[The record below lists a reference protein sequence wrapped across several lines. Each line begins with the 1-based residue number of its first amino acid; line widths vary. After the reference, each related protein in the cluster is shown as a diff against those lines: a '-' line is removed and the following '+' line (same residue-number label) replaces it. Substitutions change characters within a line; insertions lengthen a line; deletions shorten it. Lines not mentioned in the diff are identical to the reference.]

1 MGNFRIK
8 QETLTGFRTTLNK
21 YAQNCEKLRD
31 YDFQPTILHGLH
43 NLIDEFNNFEET
55 LKSIAKIDI
64 QHLPDLVFLLD
75 SRKFMEI
82 YDEYTKME
90 FRIST
95 FPDDIMEHS
104 PSGKEGVSLF
114 DKFGCCLSHHIAR
127 ILDENC

>member
-8 QETLTGFRTTLNK
+8 QETLTRFRTTLNK

>member
-8 QETLTGFRTTLNK
+8 QETLTRFRTTLNK

-75 SRKFMEI
+75 SEKFMEI
-82 YDEYTKME
+82 YDEYTYMDM
-90 FRIST
+90 RISI
-95 FPDDIMEHS
+95 FPDEIMGDS
-104 PSGKEGVSLF
+104 PSEEEGVSLF
-114 DKFGCCLSHHIAR
+114 DKFGCCLSHHIAL

>member
-8 QETLTGFRTTLNK
+8 QETLTELRTTLNK
-21 YAQNCEKLRD
+21 YVKNCEKLRD

-82 YDEYTKME
+82 YDEYTYMDMK
-90 FRIST
+90 ISI
-95 FPDDIMEHS
+95 FHPNNI
-104 PSGKEGVSLF
+104 
-114 DKFGCCLSHHIAR
+114 
-127 ILDENC
+127 

>member
-8 QETLTGFRTTLNK
+8 QERLTRFRTTLNK

-43 NLIDEFNNFEET
+43 NLIDKFNNFEKK
-55 LKSIAKIDI
+55 LKSMAFIDI
-64 QHLPDLVFLLD
+64 QHLTDLVFVLD
-75 SRKFMEI
+75 SKKFMEI